1 MMMMMTMKKKMVMVM
16 ISMILMINN
25 TEWFVYH
32 KYDEENDTGWFRWCL
47 ITLVHEYDD
56 EYDDEDDDE
65 DVNDHHDDDASDL
78 SIVGCAQQIIH
89 FTVPV

>member
-25 TEWFVYH
+25 AEWFVYH

-56 EYDDEDDDE
+56 EDDDDE
-65 DVNDHHDDDASDL
+65 DVNNLHGDDDYRDHDMLDVRHVSCMIK
-78 SIVGCAQQIIH
+78 SIS
-89 FTVPV
+89 